1 MTKGCFHCGKDT
13 HISGYILRVVNP
25 SFQTLLVSPCIQEC
39 IDFMEKGGFA
49 TVQCYKIEVMPY
61 EG

>member
-1 MTKGCFHCGKDT
+1 MTKECYCCGRDT
-13 HISGYILRVVNP
+13 IIPGYILRVVN
-25 SFQTLLVSPCIQEC
+25 FQFETLFVSPCIKEC
-39 IDFMEKGGFA
+39 IKFMEEGGYA

>member
-1 MTKGCFHCGKDT
+1 MDECFNCGRDTIIKGYT
-13 HISGYILRVVNP
+13 LRVVNP
-25 SFQTLLVSPCIQEC
+25 RFETLFVSPCIKEC
-39 IDFMEKGGFA
+39 INFMEKGGFA